1 MAVPQWGGREWSI
14 AMTENKLVVTPWVD
28 IASFFPAGW
37 REKAR
42 ELGVMKGARQDKD
55 LDATMH
61 SLLLH
66 LVCGLSLKE
75 TVVRASLASPPLFS
89 SSHVALRSRL
99 IKFSPLFRWLA
110 QQLFDGGRG
119 EAADGVRL
127 RLLDAT
133 DVCEP
138 GPTGSQWRFHY
149 SFTLPDMACDYTRL
163 TETRG
168 KGTGEGFHQFPMRT
182 GDLVIA
188 DRGYSS
194 AAGIAYAD
202 GKGAKVCVRVNTGSL
217 KPQDPDGHPFRL
229 EERLRTLREAG
240 EAAEWRCRIKPPDPG
255 RIVEGRICAV
265 RKTPEA
271 IRQARARQARQETK
285 HGHQSRPET
294 ALFNEYVIL
303 FTTFDRE
310 AFPLPK
316 ILGIYRWRWQIE
328 LVFKR
333 FKSLLQFGHLPTA
346 ADEASKAWLYGK
358 LFSAL
363 LVERIAR
370 MLDGSFSPWR
380 NSAGWEV
387 GDGPGEPVETL
398 RIAGA
403 LAPAEPGPAPPA

>member
-1 MAVPQWGGREWSI
+1 MKEGI
-14 AMTENKLVVTPWVD
+14 LVVTPWED

-37 REKAR
+37 REKAH

-66 LVCGLSLKE
+66 LVCGYSLKE
-75 TVVRASLASPPLFS
+75 TVARASLASPPLFT

-99 IKFSPLFRWLA
+99 IKFSPLFQWLSR
-110 QQLFDGGRG
+110 QHFDGGRG
-119 EAADGVRL
+119 EAVGGVRL

-163 TETRG
+163 TGTRG
-168 KGTGEGFHQFPMRT
+168 KGAGEGLHQFPMRA
-182 GDLVIA
+182 GDLVVA

-194 AAGIAYAD
+194 AAGVAYAD
-202 GKGAKVCVRVNTGSL
+202 SLGAKVCVRVNTGSL
-217 KPQDPDGHPFRL
+217 KPHTPDGRPFPLQRRL
-229 EERLRTLREAG
+229 QALRRAG
-240 EAAEWRCRIKPPDPG
+240 EAAEWRCLLRPPAPG
-255 RIVEGRICAV
+255 RAVEGRICAV

-271 IRQARARQARQETK
+271 IRQARARQARQEAK
-285 HGHQSRPET
+285 HGHRSRPET
-294 ALFNEYVIL
+294 SFFNEYVIL
-303 FTTFDRE
+303 FTTFDQE
-310 AFPLPK
+310 AFPLPR
-316 ILGIYRWRWQIE
+316 ILGLYRWRWQVE

-346 ADEASKAWLYGK
+346 DDEASKAWMYGK

-380 NSAGWEV
+380 NAAGWEV

-398 RIAGA
+398 RVAGA
-403 LAPAEPGPAPPA
+403 LAPAEPSPAPPA